1 MLSTMSPTNC
11 LSPHS
16 RSLKSNVALWAAP
29 NLPRVRTA
37 TPSSPML
44 RAALGVIDPVTP
56 LRRKGIN
63 QSAPVR
69 LEHTVQALKMLQM
82 RFVRNQ
88 VVMRAYEKWEAIEAI
103 LPAERTPCQECFVQ
117 NMDQYECKYALLY
130 APPDG
135 ESTRIIQDTIDMLDR
150 NQVPKYMP
158 RKMATSISRTRVLT
172 ANLAKRPPALR
183 EAPQLV
189 ASALAPVA

>member
-1 MLSTMSPTNC
+1 
-11 LSPHS
+11 
-16 RSLKSNVALWAAP
+16 
-29 NLPRVRTA
+29 
-37 TPSSPML
+37 ML

-56 LRRKGIN
+56 LRRKGVN

-69 LEHTVQALKMLQM
+69 LEHTVQALQMLQM

-117 NMDQYECKYALLY
+117 SMDQYECKYALLY

-135 ESTRIIQDTIDMLDR
+135 ESTRIIQDTLDRLDR
-150 NQVPKYMP
+150 NEVPKC
-158 RKMATSISRTRVLT
+158 
-172 ANLAKRPPALR
+172 
-183 EAPQLV
+183 
-189 ASALAPVA
+189 